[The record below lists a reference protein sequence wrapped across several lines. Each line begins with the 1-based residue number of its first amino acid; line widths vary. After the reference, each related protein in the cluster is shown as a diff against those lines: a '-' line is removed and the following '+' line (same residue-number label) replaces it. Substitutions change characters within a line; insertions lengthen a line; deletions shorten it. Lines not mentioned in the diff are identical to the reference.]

1 MEAIAEKHPQHV
13 MHVKHQID
21 YANAVAE
28 AYNEQWKQWIATE
41 LPKMID
47 EEIDRYLAQSKAQI
61 KLDEKS
67 VRDVRTKV
75 HELLRSL
82 FQG

>member
-1 MEAIAEKHPQHV
+1 
-13 MHVKHQID
+13 
-21 YANAVAE
+21 
-28 AYNEQWKQWIATE
+28 
-41 LPKMID
+41 MID

-67 VRDVRTKV
+67 VRDVRAKV
-75 HELLRSL
+75 HELLKSL